1 MTQRKRMGEKFWRH
15 HSDSWGSSG
24 LTQAD
29 YCTKHGLSLKT
40 LARWRTK
47 FAADT
52 AARTSPF
59 NAGHHRGRLVPVVVR
74 EGLPDSPGTVEQSV
88 SIRVDGQPWVIT
100 VGPGADARALKAAL
114 SVLLPAFA

>member
-1 MTQRKRMGEKFWRH
+1 MTQRKRMGEDFWRH
-15 HSDSWGSSG
+15 HSDSWGASG

-59 NAGHHRGRLVPVVVR
+59 TAGGRRGRLVPVVVR
-74 EGLPDSPGTVEQSV
+74 EGPPETPRAMDQSV
-88 SIRVDGQPWVIT
+88 SIRADGQPWVIS